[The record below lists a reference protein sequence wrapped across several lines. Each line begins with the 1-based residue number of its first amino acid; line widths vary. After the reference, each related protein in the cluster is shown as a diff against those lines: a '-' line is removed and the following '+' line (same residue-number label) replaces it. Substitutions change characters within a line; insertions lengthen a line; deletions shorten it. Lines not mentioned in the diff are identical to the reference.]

1 MALDDSDDD
10 KNPCD
15 LDVKTAIAMVEN
27 IEFYRKKSTEM
38 EDLANRVERKFSL
51 TKQVSEEK
59 IPELLKRK
67 SSLQMN
73 LESEIGGL

>member
-1 MALDDSDDD
+1 
-10 KNPCD
+10 
-15 LDVKTAIAMVEN
+15 LDVETAIAMVEN
-27 IEFYRKKSTEM
+27 LEFYRKKSAEM

-51 TKQVSEEK
+51 TKHVSEEK

>member
-1 MALDDSDDD
+1 M
-10 KNPCD
+10 
-15 LDVKTAIAMVEN
+15 DVETAIAMVEN
-27 IEFYRKKSTEM
+27 LEFYRKKSVEM

>member
-1 MALDDSDDD
+1 
-10 KNPCD
+10 
-15 LDVKTAIAMVEN
+15 
-27 IEFYRKKSTEM
+27 M